1 MTVTMIGK
9 TRYNAPATGMNDCDY
24 DRKNKIQRSCYWT
37 LLMWKILVL
46 DYFEV
51 GDSTAGL
58 FCRGR
63 LWYWTILKWEILLLD
78 FFAVGDCGTGLFC

>member
-58 FCRGR
+58 FCCG
-63 LWYWTILKWEILLLD
+63 IL
-78 FFAVGDCGTGLFC
+78 